1 MVKGIYLWEEDDMGY
16 GTLTTLPRHKS
27 FIVLFFLLAN
37 FWFLQIFSFTSK
49 QKKIFGRSDLKE
61 KVKQ

>member
-1 MVKGIYLWEEDDMGY
+1 MGY